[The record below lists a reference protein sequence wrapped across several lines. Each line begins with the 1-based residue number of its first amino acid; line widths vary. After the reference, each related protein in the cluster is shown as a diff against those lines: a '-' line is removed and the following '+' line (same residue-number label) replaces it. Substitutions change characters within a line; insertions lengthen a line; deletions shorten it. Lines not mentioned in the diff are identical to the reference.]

1 MAFDKNHTSLWMKI
15 VIVFFAVVLV
25 VSLCLPFFSGCTA
38 ATTQPSPAE
47 TAEGSGTSSDAT
59 TVADVE
65 AQYAT
70 LIASLEDRLENDP
83 TSMAYLANL
92 GNAYM
97 DCAMAMRGATDA
109 DANEEA
115 VAATFFSAV
124 DCYDRYLAQ
133 AQDDPKA
140 AEQDSVNTVTVDRA
154 VCLFYSGSEDK
165 AVSDLKAF
173 LDEQPDFAMGWY
185 NLGAFYEQQGDT
197 DAAREAYNKVLELDP
212 DGTAAVSSYANLRL
226 MIMDAVAEQ
235 QDEAAGSTDGESPS
249 QDGSAAADAEDGAG
263 EAADDTAKTA
273 DDAEPANDSAA
284 NGDPAAGD
292 GGATDS
298 AAQ

>member
-15 VIVFFAVVLV
+15 VIIFFAVVLV

-47 TAEGSGTSSDAT
+47 TTEGSGTSADAS
-59 TVADVE
+59 TVSDVE

-97 DCAMAMRGATDA
+97 DCAMAMRSATDA
-109 DANEEA
+109 DANEET
-115 VAATFFSAV
+115 VAATFASAV

-133 AQDDPKA
+133 AQEDPKA

-154 VCLFYSGSEDK
+154 VCLFYSGSEDE

-212 DGTAAVSSYANLRL
+212 DGTEAVSSYANLRL
-226 MIMDAVAEQ
+226 MIMDAVAKQ
-235 QDEAAGSTDGESPS
+235 QDEAAGSTDGESSS
-249 QDGSAAADAEDGAG
+249 QDGAAAGDAARTTDG
-263 EAADDTAKTA
+263 
-273 DDAEPANDSAA
+273 AEPANDSAT
-284 NGDPAAGD
+284 DSDSAADD
-292 GGATDS
+292 GSATDS